1 MRESTSETAGTG
13 RLILVLAV
21 CGFASSFAIRSLDPL
36 IGVVAR
42 DLQSDPHT
50 IALLATAF
58 AIPYAFIQPVL
69 GPVGDA
75 LGKVRVMRVCLAVLA
90 AALTLSA
97 LAHNTPMLFALRMA
111 SGAAAGGV
119 IPLSLATIGDRVPMS
134 GRQIALSRFLVALI
148 IGQLSG
154 ATLSGFLAPILGW
167 RGVILLAGAIGLAGF
182 AASTLGLTTTKAV
195 PPAGF
200 DPAVALARYRAII
213 AIPRARAL
221 FAFVFVEGI
230 IIFGVFPYIAPLL
243 EARGAGGPSEAGII
257 VAAFAAGGILYSA
270 LVALMLR
277 TLGLAWMLVAAGIS
291 GLVGFMGIAAAS
303 HWSLEAVAMI
313 ALGLSFYCL
322 HNSFQ
327 TQVTEVAP
335 QARGSAVAL
344 HAFSFFG
351 GQAIGPVALGF
362 GFNAVGEAPTLL
374 VGAVAMLALGVVAA
388 WVLAPAQLRAR

>member
-1 MRESTSETAGTG
+1 MRESTSEAAGTG

-90 AALTLSA
+90 AALMLSA
-97 LAHNTPMLFALRMA
+97 LAQNTAMLFALRMA

-119 IPLSLATIGDRVPMS
+119 IPLSLATIGDRVPMT

-167 RGVILLAGAIGLAGF
+167 RGVILLAGGIGLAGF
-182 AASTLGLTTTKAV
+182 AASMLGLTTRKAV

-230 IIFGVFPYIAPLL
+230 VIFGVFPYIAPLL

-303 HWSLEAVAMI
+303 HW
-313 ALGLSFYCL
+313 
-322 HNSFQ
+322 
-327 TQVTEVAP
+327 
-335 QARGSAVAL
+335 
-344 HAFSFFG
+344 
-351 GQAIGPVALGF
+351 
-362 GFNAVGEAPTLL
+362 TL
-374 VGAVAMLALGVVAA
+374 
-388 WVLAPAQLRAR
+388 